1 MTGPLLTLYRGVVR
15 PEWIDYNGHMNDGFY
30 AVAFGL
36 ASEGVQDHIGMDAGY
51 RALTGC
57 TLYTA
62 EAHIVFLREL
72 KEGQP
77 IHVTSR
83 LLGVDA
89 KRIHLFHHMHAT
101 TEGYMAATFEVMLLH
116 VDQAVGRTA
125 PIPDDLLGELE
136 ALAAAHGELP
146 RPEEAGRAVRSVR
159 PTE

>member
-1 MTGPLLTLYRGVVR
+1 MSGSLLTLYRDVVR

-36 ASEGVQDHIGMDAGY
+36 ATEGVQDHSGMDAGY
-51 RALTGC
+51 REQTRC

-77 IHVTSR
+77 IYVTSR

-89 KRIHLFHHMHAT
+89 KRIHVFHRMHAT
-101 TEGYMAATFEVMLLH
+101 TEGYVAATFEVMLLH
-116 VDQAVGRTA
+116 MDQAAGRTA
-125 PIPDDLLGELE
+125 PIPRRLLGELE
-136 ALAAAHGELP
+136 ALAVAHGELP
-146 RPEEAGRAVRSVR
+146 RPEEAGRAVRSVGR
-159 PTE
+159 TE